1 MNLEEINKEYEKF
14 LIPKDRVPDYNGSP
28 YDFVKGFKK
37 FTLLKD
43 VNTVYSDTS
52 EIPKKQDINKLLFS
66 TK

>member
-1 MNLEEINKEYEKF
+1 MSQEKINKEYDKF
-14 LIPKDRVPDYNGSP
+14 LIPIKSIPDYNGNP
-28 YDFVKGFKK
+28 YDFASGFKK

-52 EIPKKQDINKLLFS
+52 AIKKI